1 MRPAAAG
8 RFISAHFFCLEQD
21 PERSFAAVAGRGMA
35 EGQYVLAAAQP
46 AFDQMPQDA
55 FAVQNS
61 LRQSATAMDTIKR
74 AYEKLNWA
82 NTGMIGAISGALPGG
97 GP

>member
-55 FAVQNS
+55 FA
-61 LRQSATAMDTIKR
+61 AWR
-74 AYEKLNWA
+74 AVA
-82 NTGMIGAISGALPGG
+82 AAVDDPQAAFAGG
-97 GP
+97 D